1 MRECSFVVN
10 EDIEGVIFKLI
21 GEDIEGANFGSV
33 KT

>member
-1 MRECSFVVN
+1 MGECSFVVN
-10 EDIEGVIFKLI
+10 EDIEGVILI